1 MVVHNTKINVDSSC
15 WQLLASTG
23 EETKKIQR
31 EIDRVFSG
39 YSFYPEVDWKNF
51 GYFPPDGYQV
61 LGAWRH
67 PDALLFGFLLDNP
80 FMQKFNSNLQFL
92 IYIVGEEQEIL
103 SIEKKILNLK
113 KGLMKDAFRT
123 AQTLGAASRLDQM
136 TTNRSTAVF
145 TAILAFVTVLINAF
159 SLYLR
164 TLPAPELSSQFLKGL
179 YICLLS
185 LVYFVSLGLL
195 ILVSIICGLFLLK
208 YAFVL
213 LRRL

>member
-1 MVVHNTKINVDSSC
+1 MADYNPKINADSSC
-15 WQLLASTG
+15 WQLLAWTG
-23 EETKKIQR
+23 EEAKKIHR

-39 YSFYPEVDWKNF
+39 YLFYPEVDWKNF

-67 PDALLFGFLLDNP
+67 PSILMFGFLLDNP
-80 FMQKFNSNLQFL
+80 FMQKSGSDLQFL
-92 IYIVGEEQEIL
+92 IYIVGEEQEIA

-113 KGLMKDAFRT
+113 KGLIKDAFRT
-123 AQTLGAASRLDQM
+123 AQTLGAAARLDQM

-145 TAILAFVTVLINAF
+145 TAILAFVTALTNAF

-164 TLPAPELSSQFLKGL
+164 TLPAPELPSQFLKGL
-179 YICLLS
+179 YIWFLS
-185 LVYFVSLGLL
+185 LVYFISLGLL
-195 ILVSIICGLFLLK
+195 ILVSVICGIFIIK
-208 YAFVL
+208 YAFLL

>member
-1 MVVHNTKINVDSSC
+1 MVVDNTNINVGSSC
-15 WQLLASTG
+15 WQLLALTG
-23 EETKKIQR
+23 EEAKKIQQ
-31 EIDRVFSG
+31 EIDKVFSG

-67 PDALLFGFLLDNP
+67 PEALMFGFLLDNP
-80 FMQKFNSNLQFL
+80 FMQKFDSDLQLL
-92 IYIVGEEQEIL
+92 IYIVGEEQEIV

-123 AQTLGAASRLDQM
+123 AQTLGAAARLDQM

-145 TAILAFVTVLINAF
+145 AAVLTFVTALINAF
-159 SLYLR
+159 SLHLR
-164 TLPAPELSSQFLKGL
+164 TLPAPELSTQLLKHI
-179 YICLLS
+179 YIWLLAF
-185 LVYFVSLGLL
+185 VYFLSLGLL
-195 ILVSIICGLFLLK
+195 ILVSVICGLFLLK
-208 YAFVL
+208 YAYVL